1 MGKTKAIG
9 EDIGHYNGVCNFRMF
24 YASNPFLDNIIN
36 HEPEIKNIKINEN
49 KMEEN
54 LKRKFRDSKMDVI
67 FQGNF
72 KIVLKEEQNNYF
84 V

>member
-1 MGKTKAIG
+1 MSLKKK
-9 EDIGHYNGVCNFRMF
+9 
-24 YASNPFLDNIIN
+24 L
-36 HEPEIKNIKINEN
+36 KINEN